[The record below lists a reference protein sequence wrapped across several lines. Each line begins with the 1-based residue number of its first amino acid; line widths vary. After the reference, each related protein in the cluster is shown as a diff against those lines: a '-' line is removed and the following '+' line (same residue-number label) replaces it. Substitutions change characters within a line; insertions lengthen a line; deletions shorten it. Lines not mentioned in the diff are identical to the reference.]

1 MKNNMTT
8 LAELENYID
17 AGAAVIAADIVI
29 ENGTLINVDTAEYYK
44 ADVAI
49 YRDRIVAV
57 DADVSDYV
65 NAHTKRIDATG
76 KYIVPG
82 MIDGH
87 IHVECSKLSLT
98 RFSQAVVPHGT
109 TSIVSGL
116 DEYISVVGLD
126 GLTEVFDELAKLP
139 MKVFWGL
146 PYKTPYTI
154 PESTVAY
161 NVNGDDHDKYQALEQ
176 TYGVW
181 ETVREAIQTKDED
194 TLRAILAAQKYHKPI
209 FGCSPMAT
217 GKDLNQFLMGGVH
230 VDHESYSHEEFLE
243 KARKGLHVVI
253 RESSVTKFLAENV
266 RAITENTANV
276 ARHTSFCTDDVNA
289 HDILTH
295 GHLDH
300 MVKLAIQ
307 AGVSPM
313 TAIQMA
319 TINGAEA
326 YHVDDQIGSVAPG
339 KQADVLLVD
348 NPTNF
353 NVETVIS
360 KGEIVT
366 IEGEEQMSFVS
377 PKRSASIQDTVHHAK
392 LTADDFAYHVADDA
406 KQAVVQTI
414 NSIGPFVRKRLDV
427 TLPVIDGIVQPSV
440 ADNVAMASVIERY
453 GVNDNHARGF
463 ISGWSIKRGAI
474 ATTMA
479 PDDNNLVVAGV
490 NTEDMALAANT
501 LIACGG
507 GQVIVVDGEV
517 VSLLELPIAGI
528 NTDLTPQE
536 LAQKELDLKEA
547 ARQLGSQLPDPLF
560 YLSFLPITSI
570 PDLALTDVGN
580 VDYPNLKYFDPIISL
595 QK

>member
-1 MKNNMTT
+1 MTT

-17 AGAAVIAADIVI
+17 AGAAKIAADIVI
-29 ENGTLINVDTAEYYK
+29 ENGTLVNVDTAEYY
-44 ADVAI
+44 AANVAI

-57 DADVSDYV
+57 DANVSDYV
-65 NAHTKRIDATG
+65 NADTKHIDATG

-126 GLTEVFDELAKLP
+126 GLTEVFDELATLP

-161 NVNGDDHDKYQALEQ
+161 NVTGDDHDEYQALEQ

-230 VDHESYSHEEFLE
+230 IDHESYSHEEFLE
-243 KARKGLHVVI
+243 KARKGLRVVI
-253 RESSVTKFLAENV
+253 RESSVTKFLAENI

-300 MVKLAIQ
+300 MVKLAIK

-326 YHVDDQIGSVAPG
+326 YHVDNQVGSVAPG

-348 NPTNF
+348 DPTNF

-366 IEGEEQMSFVS
+366 VAGEEQMSLMP
-377 PKRSASIQDTVHHAK
+377 PKRSASILDTVHHSP

-414 NSIGPFVRKRLDV
+414 NSVGPFVRKRLDV
-427 TLPVIDGIVQPSV
+427 TLPVIEGVVQPSV
-440 ADNVAMASVIERY
+440 ADDVALASVIERY
-453 GVNDNHARGF
+453 GVNGNHARGF

-490 NTEDMALAANT
+490 NTQDMALAANT

-507 GQVIVVDGEV
+507 GQVVVVDGQV

-528 NTDLTPQE
+528 NTDMAPSE

-570 PDLALTDVGN
+570 PDLALTDGGN
-580 VDYPNLKYFDPIISL
+580 VDYPNLKYFDPILSL
-595 QK
+595 EK